1 VNGTPAAPR
10 PPDCR
15 QRDRPVG
22 LAKAAPRRH
31 RRHSTHGPPAHGGAT
46 LPAARFNEGAVVPAP
61 AVSVSISA
69 PADHSALLD
78 NWRGWAIFFVM
89 AGHFAH
95 VPAVDAGRVGVELFF
110 VLSGRL
116 MADLLFRKRTPIPTF
131 FYRRFTRVLPL
142 SLMFVFTAW
151 IAFPP
156 GPLFLP
162 DKAALASVGMVVNY
176 TQLLGVSAPVTD
188 HYWSL
193 CVEEHSYLA
202 LAILALLLRRGGRA
216 QGTWPAAICLGLA
229 ALMMLN
235 GVRLWFATH
244 DYYMT
249 YWRSDVRAASIFLS
263 VGLRVLALNGR
274 LAFMR
279 QAWVP
284 LVAFAL
290 GLACNY
296 HRLPEPVKYCLGT
309 LGIAVAVNTL
319 EQASA
324 WARRFLSSRA
334 IGWVGVISYSLY
346 IWQQPFYYSIE
357 HHGAAAMAAFAFAV
371 AVVSFYL
378 VENPIRVNLN
388 QRLRRASASRLAPAA
403 GQP

>member
-1 VNGTPAAPR
+1 MAGPRRCSPAPTHEAFAHEGAAP
-10 PPDCR
+10 
-15 QRDRPVG
+15 
-22 LAKAAPRRH
+22 
-31 RRHSTHGPPAHGGAT
+31 
-46 LPAARFNEGAVVPAP
+46 PAARLIEGPAVPAQP
-61 AVSVSISA
+61 AVSPAASA
-69 PADHSALLD
+69 PTDHSALLD
-78 NWRGWAIFFVM
+78 NWRGWAILFVM
-89 AGHFAH
+89 AGHFGH
-95 VPAVDAGRVGVELFF
+95 LPGGDAGRVGVELFF

-162 DKAALASVGMVVNY
+162 DKAALASAAMVVNY
-176 TQLLGVSAPVTD
+176 TQLFGLSAPVTD

-202 LAILALLLRRGGRA
+202 LAAIALLLRRAGRDK
-216 QGTWPAAICLGLA
+216 GRWPAVICLGLA

-235 GVRLWFATH
+235 GVRLWLATH
-244 DYYMT
+244 NYYMT

-263 VGLRVLALNGR
+263 VGLRVLYLNGR

-284 LVAFAL
+284 LIAFVL

-296 HRLPEPVKYCLGT
+296 HRLPEPLKYSLGT

-319 EQASA
+319 EQAPA

-346 IWQQPFYYSIE
+346 IWQQPFFYSID
-357 HHGAAAMAAFAFAV
+357 HYGALPMAAFAFAV
-371 AVVSFYL
+371 AVLSFYL
-378 VENPIRVNLN
+378 DENPIRMNLN
-388 QRLRRASASRLAPAA
+388 QRLRRASAPRMAPAG

>member
-1 VNGTPAAPR
+1 MPAQSAISTS
-10 PPDCR
+10 
-15 QRDRPVG
+15 
-22 LAKAAPRRH
+22 AAA
-31 RRHSTHGPPAHGGAT
+31 ST
-46 LPAARFNEGAVVPAP
+46 
-61 AVSVSISA
+61 
-69 PADHSALLD
+69 DHSALLD
-78 NWRGWAIFFVM
+78 NWRGWAILFVM
-89 AGHFAH
+89 AGHFGH
-95 VPAVDAGRVGVELFF
+95 LPGGDAGRVGVELFF

-156 GPLFLP
+156 GPLFLS
-162 DKAALASVGMVVNY
+162 DKAALASAGMVVNY
-176 TQLLGVSAPVTD
+176 TQLLGLSAPVTD

-193 CVEEHSYLA
+193 CVEEHSYLT
-202 LAILALLLRRGGRA
+202 LAILALLLRRAGRDNGA
-216 QGTWPAAICLGLA
+216 WPAAICLGLA

-235 GVRLWFATH
+235 GVRLWLATH
-244 DYYMT
+244 NYYMT

-263 VGLRVLALNGR
+263 VGLRVLVLNGR
-274 LAFMR
+274 LDFMR

-284 LVAFAL
+284 LAAFVL

-296 HRLPEPVKYCLGT
+296 HRLPEPLKYSLGT
-309 LGIAVAVNTL
+309 LGIAIAVNTL
-319 EQASA
+319 EQAPA

-357 HHGAAAMAAFAFAV
+357 HYGALPMAAFAFAV
-371 AVVSFYL
+371 AVLSFYL
-378 VENPIRVNLN
+378 DENPIRVNLN
-388 QRLRRASASRLAPAA
+388 QRLRRASAPRMAPAA